1 VGTIAGVSALAR
13 SALLALLLPVAV
25 AGFGAC
31 GSDHGSVG
39 VRPPTSSATGEPS
52 GTAGEPSG
60 TAGDGGLADCGE
72 ILKAYAQLAT
82 TAVKGK
88 GAAASAEKTLADV
101 AAKLPADLQGD
112 LAVVGDAFGQIAAK
126 GVVDG
131 ASALTSSKFVKANEH
146 ILGYLRHDCLPG

>member
-13 SALLALLLPVAV
+13 SALLALVLPVAV
-25 AGFGAC
+25 AGFGGC
-31 GSDHGSVG
+31 GGDHGTVG
-39 VRPPTSSATGEPS
+39 VRPPSSSATGEPS
-52 GTAGEPSG
+52 ANGGTGG

-88 GAAASAEKTLADV
+88 GAAASAEKTLADL
-101 AAKLPADLQGD
+101 AAKLPSDLQGD
-112 LAVVGDAFGQIAAK
+112 LAVVADAFGQIAAK

-131 ASALTSSKFVKANEH
+131 ASALTSSKFAKANEH
-146 ILGYLRHDCLPG
+146 ILGYLRDDCLPG